1 MEHKLDRRQYLFEL
15 TISYRNILSDDNS
28 FFSSLFEL
36 ITAQKRKCEKEVD
49 RIKQVDMEAQIMAN
63 AYAFPSHTTT

>member
-36 ITAQKRKCEKEVD
+36 STAQKRKCEKEVD